1 MKTHHFRSGVVLALI
16 DSKMPKRSRLLCFSA
31 PVNWGDVERQL
42 KAESRDMIVKAV
54 VAESEEAALQAVM
67 SRVGVVLDRMRTL
80 KNGDVRELKLDS
92 ETGRFLIEN
101 TASSKSAPTVS
112 TVSRKEELPKEVKV
126 LIVDDSKSM
135 RLVLRKMLESEKQ
148 IKVIGEAE
156 KPSEAL
162 KFLEGPIKPDVI
174 TLDIQMPE
182 MSGVELFKVIHARFA
197 IPSVMVSSIGLNQGH
212 EVMDALEAGAFDYF
226 QKPEMSEVAQRGR
239 ALQEMLLLAA
249 ARGRLQKK
257 QNRDRRDVSGLTK
270 VSGLTGSGELIAIGA
285 STGGTEAIRRLFERL
300 PAEIPPIVV
309 VQHIPPYFSAAFA
322 DRLNRLFPFE
332 VREARDG
339 DEVKRGVVLIAPG
352 GLHMTVER
360 KDGRLFARVQDGATV
375 NRFKPS
381 VDVLFHSVAKV
392 LADKATG
399 IILTGMGEDGAKGLL
414 EMKRMGARTIGQDE
428 GSCVVYGMPRAAAEL
443 GAVAEVAPLDEIA
456 SLLSQA
462 RTRAA

>member
-1 MKTHHFRSGVVLALI
+1 MNTHRFQSGVVLALI
-16 DSKMPKRSRLLCFSA
+16 DSKLPRRSRLLCFAA
-31 PVNWGDVERQL
+31 PVNWAEVENQL
-42 KAESRDMIVKAV
+42 KANAHEMVIKAV
-54 VAESEEAALQAVM
+54 VSESDETALRATA
-67 SRVGVVLDRMRTL
+67 SRAGVVLAKMRTL
-80 KNGDVRELKLDS
+80 KSGDTRELRLEL

-101 TASSKSAPTVS
+101 VDSMKKIPIASVVDRKTEL
-112 TVSRKEELPKEVKV
+112 SREVKV
-126 LIVDDSKSM
+126 LIVDDSKAM
-135 RLVLRKMLESEKQ
+135 RLVLRKMLETEKS
-148 IKVIGEAE
+148 IKVIGEAD

-162 KFLEGPIKPDVI
+162 KFLEGPIKPDVV

-182 MSGVELFKVIHARFA
+182 MSGVELFKVIHARYA

-239 ALQEMLLLAA
+239 ALQEMLLMAA
-249 ARGRLQKK
+249 GSQNQQKK
-257 QNRDRRDVSGLTK
+257 HRDRSNVSGLQKITRL
-270 VSGLTGSGELIAIGA
+270 SGAELIAIGA

-309 VQHIPPYFSAAFA
+309 VQHIPPFFSAAFA
-322 DRLNRLFPFE
+322 ERLNRLFSFE
-332 VREARDG
+332 VREAKDG
-339 DEVKRGVVLIAPG
+339 DEVKSGVVLIAPG
-352 GLHMTVER
+352 GLHMTIEK
-360 KDGRLFARVQDGATV
+360 KDGHLFARVQDGATV

-381 VDVLFHSVAKV
+381 VDVLFNSVAKV
-392 LADKATG
+392 IGEKATG

-414 EMKRMGARTIGQDE
+414 EMKRKGARTIGQDE

-456 SLLSQA
+456 NLLSQA

>member
-1 MKTHHFRSGVVLALI
+1 MKVYRFRSGVVLALI
-16 DSKMPKRSRLLCFSA
+16 DRKVPQRSRLLCFAA
-31 PVNWGDVERQL
+31 PVNWTDVERQL
-42 KAESRDMIVKAV
+42 RTEGQDRVIKAV
-54 VAESEEAALQAVM
+54 VTESDEAALKASM
-67 SRVGVVLDRMRTL
+67 SRVGLGIDRMRTL
-80 KNGDVRELKLDS
+80 RNGDIRELKLEL

-101 TASSKSAPTVS
+101 ADSSKNVMAVRT
-112 TVSRKEELPKEVKV
+112 TNRKEASPKEVKV
-126 LIVDDSKSM
+126 LIVDDSKAM
-135 RLVLRKMLESEKQ
+135 RLVLRKMLESEKL

-162 KFLEGPIKPDVI
+162 KFLEGTVKPDVI

-182 MSGVELFKVIHARFA
+182 MSGVELFKVIHARYA

-239 ALQEMLLLAA
+239 ALQEMLLQAA
-249 ARGRLQKK
+249 VSRRQ
-257 QNRDRRDVSGLTK
+257 QTQQRDRRDVSGLTK
-270 VSGLTGSGELIAIGA
+270 VTRLAGAGDLIAIGA

-300 PAEIPPIVV
+300 PPEIPPIVV

-322 DRLNRLFPFE
+322 DRLNRLFSFE

-352 GLHMTVER
+352 GLHMTVEK

-381 VDVLFHSVAKV
+381 VDVLFNSVAKV
-392 LADKATG
+392 LGDKATG

-428 GSCVVYGMPRAAAEL
+428 GSSVVYGMPRAAAEL
-443 GAVAEVAPLDEIA
+443 GAVEEVASLDEIA

-462 RTRAA
+462 RTHAA

>member
-1 MKTHHFRSGVVLALI
+1 MKVYRFRSGVVLALI
-16 DSKMPKRSRLLCFSA
+16 DRKVPQRSRLLCFAA
-31 PVNWGDVERQL
+31 PVNWTDVERQL
-42 KAESRDMIVKAV
+42 RTEGQDRVIKAV
-54 VAESEEAALQAVM
+54 VTESDEAALKASM
-67 SRVGVVLDRMRTL
+67 SRVGLGIDRMRTL
-80 KNGDVRELKLDS
+80 KNGDIRELKL
-92 ETGRFLIEN
+92 EMATGRFLIEN
-101 TASSKSAPTVS
+101 ADSSKNVMAVPT
-112 TVSRKEELPKEVKV
+112 TNRKEAGPKEVKV
-126 LIVDDSKSM
+126 LIVDDSKAM
-135 RLVLRKMLESEKQ
+135 RLVLRKMLESEKL

-162 KFLEGPIKPDVI
+162 KFLEGAVKPDVI

-182 MSGVELFKVIHARFA
+182 MSGVELFKVIHARYA

-239 ALQEMLLLAA
+239 ALQEMLLQAA
-249 ARGRLQKK
+249 VSRRHQTK
-257 QNRDRRDVSGLTK
+257 QRDRRDVSGLTK
-270 VSGLTGSGELIAIGA
+270 VTLLAGAGDLIAIGA

-300 PAEIPPIVV
+300 PPEIPPIVV

-322 DRLNRLFPFE
+322 DRLNRLFSFE

-352 GLHMTVER
+352 GLHMTVEK

-381 VDVLFHSVAKV
+381 VDVLFNSVAKV
-392 LADKATG
+392 LGDKATG

-428 GSCVVYGMPRAAAEL
+428 GSSVVYGMPRAAAEL
-443 GAVAEVAPLDEIA
+443 GAVDEVAPLDEIA

>member
-1 MKTHHFRSGVVLALI
+1 MALI
-16 DSKMPKRSRLLCFSA
+16 DRKVPQRSRLLCFAA
-31 PVNWGDVERQL
+31 PVNWTDVERQL
-42 KAESRDMIVKAV
+42 RTEGQDRVIKAV
-54 VAESEEAALQAVM
+54 VTESDEAALKASM
-67 SRVGVVLDRMRTL
+67 SRVGLGIDRMRTL
-80 KNGDVRELKLDS
+80 KNGDIRELKL
-92 ETGRFLIEN
+92 ELATGRFLIEN
-101 TASSKSAPTVS
+101 ADSSKNVMAVPT
-112 TVSRKEELPKEVKV
+112 TNRKEAGPKEVKV
-126 LIVDDSKSM
+126 LIVDDSKAM
-135 RLVLRKMLESEKQ
+135 RLVLRKMLESEKL

-162 KFLEGPIKPDVI
+162 KFLEGAVKPDVI

-182 MSGVELFKVIHARFA
+182 MSGVELFKVIHARYA

-239 ALQEMLLLAA
+239 ALQEMLLQAA
-249 ARGRLQKK
+249 VSRRHQTK
-257 QNRDRRDVSGLTK
+257 QRDRRDVSGLTK
-270 VSGLTGSGELIAIGA
+270 VTLLAGAGDLIAIGA

-300 PAEIPPIVV
+300 PPEIPPIVV

-322 DRLNRLFPFE
+322 DRLNRLFSFE

-352 GLHMTVER
+352 GLHMTVEK

-381 VDVLFHSVAKV
+381 VDVLFNSVAKV
-392 LADKATG
+392 LGDKATG

-428 GSCVVYGMPRAAAEL
+428 GSSVVYGMPRAAAEL
-443 GAVAEVAPLDEIA
+443 GAVDEVAPLDEIA

>member
-1 MKTHHFRSGVVLALI
+1 MKNHYFRSGVVLALI
-16 DSKMPKRSRLLCFSA
+16 DSKRPHRSRLLCFSA
-31 PVNWGDVERQL
+31 PVNWTDVERQL
-42 KAESRDMIVKAV
+42 KTDSKDMVIKAV
-54 VAESEEAALQAVM
+54 VAESDAAALQTVV
-67 SRVGVVLDRMRTL
+67 SRVGVVLERMRTL
-80 KNGDVRELKLDS
+80 KTGDVRELKLDPD
-92 ETGRFLIEN
+92 TGRFLIEN
-101 TASSKSAPTVS
+101 SDSSKSGS
-112 TVSRKEELPKEVKV
+112 TVPTMSRKEELPKEVKV
-126 LIVDDSKSM
+126 LIVDDSKAM
-135 RLVLRKMLESEKQ
+135 RLVLRKMLETEKM

-162 KFLEGPIKPDVI
+162 KFLEGPLKPDVI

-182 MSGVELFKVIHARFA
+182 MSGVELFKVIHARYA

-239 ALQEMLLLAA
+239 ALQEMLLQAA
-249 ARGRLQKK
+249 ASQRQQKK
-257 QNRDRRDVSGLTK
+257 HRDRRDVSGLTK
-270 VSGLTGSGELIAIGA
+270 VARLAGSGELIAIGA

-300 PAEIPPIVV
+300 PSEIPPIVV

-322 DRLNRLFPFE
+322 DRLNRLFSFE

-360 KDGRLFARVQDGATV
+360 KDGRLYARVQDGATV

-392 LADKATG
+392 IGEKATG

-428 GSCVVYGMPRAAAEL
+428 GSCIVYGMPRAAAEF
-443 GAVAEVAPLDEIA
+443 GAVTEVAPLDEIA

>member
-1 MKTHHFRSGVVLALI
+1 MKTHRFQSGVVFALI
-16 DSKMPKRSRLLCFSA
+16 DSKTPRRSRLLCFSA
-31 PVNWGDVERQL
+31 PVNWSDVERQL
-42 KAESRDMIVKAV
+42 KTEGRDMVVKAV
-54 VAESEEAALQAVM
+54 VAESEAAALQGAM
-67 SRVGVVLDRMRTL
+67 ARAGVVLERMRTL
-80 KNGDVRELKLDS
+80 KNGDVRELKLEP

-101 TASSKSAPTVS
+101 TDSSKSNLTATARV
-112 TVSRKEELPKEVKV
+112 RKEELPKEIKV
-126 LIVDDSKSM
+126 LIVDDSKAM
-135 RLVLRKMLESEKQ
+135 RLVLRKMLESETL

-156 KPSEAL
+156 RPSEAL

-182 MSGVELFKVIHARFA
+182 MSGVELFKVIHARYA

-249 ARGRLQKK
+249 ASQRQQKR
-257 QNRDRRDVSGLTK
+257 QGRDREVSGLSK
-270 VSGLTGSGELIAIGA
+270 VAGLSGSGDLIAIGA

-300 PAEIPPIVV
+300 PAAIPPIVV

-322 DRLNRLFPFE
+322 DRLNRLFSFE

-360 KDGRLFARVQDGATV
+360 KDGRLYARVQDGATV

-392 LADKATG
+392 LGEKATG

>member
-1 MKTHHFRSGVVLALI
+1 MALI
-16 DSKMPKRSRLLCFSA
+16 DRKVPQRSRLLCFAA
-31 PVNWGDVERQL
+31 PVNWTDVERQL
-42 KAESRDMIVKAV
+42 RTEGQDRVIKAV
-54 VAESEEAALQAVM
+54 VTESDEAALKASM
-67 SRVGVVLDRMRTL
+67 SRVGLGIDRMRTL
-80 KNGDVRELKLDS
+80 KNGDIRELKL
-92 ETGRFLIEN
+92 EMATGRFLIEN
-101 TASSKSAPTVS
+101 ADSSKNVMAVPT
-112 TVSRKEELPKEVKV
+112 TNRKEAGPKEVKV
-126 LIVDDSKSM
+126 LIVDDSKAM
-135 RLVLRKMLESEKQ
+135 RLVLRKMLESEKL

-162 KFLEGPIKPDVI
+162 KFLEGAVKPDVI

-182 MSGVELFKVIHARFA
+182 MSGVELFKVIHARYA

-239 ALQEMLLLAA
+239 ALQEMLLQAA
-249 ARGRLQKK
+249 VSRRHQTK
-257 QNRDRRDVSGLTK
+257 QRDRRDVSGLTK
-270 VSGLTGSGELIAIGA
+270 VTLLAGAGDLIAIGA

-300 PAEIPPIVV
+300 PPEIPPIVV

-322 DRLNRLFPFE
+322 DRLNRLFSFE

-352 GLHMTVER
+352 GLHMTVEK

-381 VDVLFHSVAKV
+381 VDVLFNSVAKV
-392 LADKATG
+392 LGDKATG

-428 GSCVVYGMPRAAAEL
+428 GSSVVYGMPRAAAEL
-443 GAVAEVAPLDEIA
+443 GAVDEVAPLDEIA

>member
-1 MKTHHFRSGVVLALI
+1 MKVYRFRSGVVLALI
-16 DSKMPKRSRLLCFSA
+16 DRKVPQRSRLLCFAA
-31 PVNWGDVERQL
+31 PVNWTDVERQL
-42 KAESRDMIVKAV
+42 RTEGQDRVIKAV
-54 VAESEEAALQAVM
+54 VTESDEAALKASM
-67 SRVGVVLDRMRTL
+67 SRVGLGIDRMRTL
-80 KNGDVRELKLDS
+80 KNGDIRELKL
-92 ETGRFLIEN
+92 ELATGRFLIEN
-101 TASSKSAPTVS
+101 ADSSKNVMAVPT
-112 TVSRKEELPKEVKV
+112 TNRKEAGPKEVKV
-126 LIVDDSKSM
+126 LIVDDSKAM
-135 RLVLRKMLESEKQ
+135 RLVLRKMLESEKL

-162 KFLEGPIKPDVI
+162 KFLEGAVKPDVI

-182 MSGVELFKVIHARFA
+182 MSGVELFKVIHARYA

-239 ALQEMLLLAA
+239 ALQEMLLQAA
-249 ARGRLQKK
+249 VSRRHQTK
-257 QNRDRRDVSGLTK
+257 QRDRRDVSGLTK
-270 VSGLTGSGELIAIGA
+270 VTLLAGAGDLIAIGA

-300 PAEIPPIVV
+300 PPEIPPIVV

-322 DRLNRLFPFE
+322 DRLNRLFSFE

-352 GLHMTVER
+352 GLHMTVEK

-381 VDVLFHSVAKV
+381 VDVLFNSVAKV
-392 LADKATG
+392 LGDKATG

-428 GSCVVYGMPRAAAEL
+428 GSSVVYGMPRAAAEL
-443 GAVAEVAPLDEIA
+443 GAVDEVAPLDEIA